1 MHVCKVDTLN
11 IRHISIKH
19 VNVQIHIQMLHSDSE
34 QQNGSCID
42 SSLIKDIQRSET
54 YDTQ

>member
-11 IRHISIKH
+11 IRHISIKY
-19 VNVQIHIQMLHSDSE
+19 VNVEIHIQMLHSDSE